1 MSLSIYS
8 PVLRFSSAILFIW
21 VLTFCLKGCAG
32 KLPSVH
38 AGMLGGVKPYL
49 AKKQPTI
56 SSVPIE
62 IINRKIFLS
71 ASVNGK
77 PYRFI
82 FDTGSPTIISKKA
95 AMDLG
100 LEIKGENI
108 GKDVHGKPVKMGIS
122 VLKSMT
128 IGEVGFRNVPVLVFD
143 PSKLPIASCYFDG
156 GIIGSEILPLMNWQ
170 IDFSKK
176 RMVLAQDTG
185 VMSDI
190 KGAVVSPLKSFGY
203 PFTPVI
209 EYGAGAKFK
218 DNAVLDTG
226 SPEFI
231 HLNPGAFS
239 ELRKLNIFKAP
250 IASAQGS
257 FGESAGGQAE
267 SSNYDLAK
275 LRTVSIGGV
284 PFNNV
289 RAWTKTEVP
298 TLVGSRLFESHI
310 VTLDYKKNLFYM
322 KKHGLRFPMS
332 SSYGLK
338 LIPKGT
344 EVVVS
349 FLQTPSIASKAG
361 LREGDRIISFDG
373 IVVRNQLAKD
383 QCGLVSML
391 ADIDDMARVELV
403 VMRDDQKL
411 KAVLQR

>member
-1 MSLSIYS
+1 MSLNIYS
-8 PVLRFSSAILFIW
+8 PAFRFYSAILVVW
-21 VLTFCLKGCAG
+21 ALSSVLSGCAG

-38 AGMLGGVKPYL
+38 AGMLGGTKPVL
-49 AKKQPTI
+49 AKQTPGI

-62 IINRKIFLS
+62 VINRKIFLQ

-77 PYRFI
+77 SYRFI

-95 AMDLG
+95 AADLG
-100 LEIKGENI
+100 LEIKGENT
-108 GKDVHGKPVKMGIS
+108 GKDVHGNLVKMGIS

-128 IGEVGFRNVPVLVFD
+128 IGEVGFRNIPVLVFD
-143 PSKLPIASCYFDG
+143 PSKLPIASCYIDG
-156 GIIGSEILPLMNWQ
+156 GIIGSEILPLINWQ

-185 VMSDI
+185 LMTDV
-190 KGAVVSPLKSFGY
+190 KGAISTPLKSFGY

-239 ELRKLNIFKAP
+239 ELKKLNIFKAP

-267 SSNYDLAK
+267 SSNYDLAE

-284 PFNNV
+284 PFNQV

-310 VTLDYKKNLFYM
+310 VTLDYKNNLFHM
-322 KKHGLRFPMS
+322 KKHGLRFPAS

-338 LIPKGT
+338 LTPKGK

-373 IVVRNQLAKD
+373 IAVNDLLAKD
-383 QCGLVSML
+383 QCGLVGML
-391 ADIDDMARVELV
+391 ADVDDMARVDLV
-403 VMRDDQKL
+403 VMRDGQKL